1 MTMKYRALLFSLLL
15 TAACGDDASST
26 NNNTA
31 TDAGNNAT
39 SADAGNN
46 ATTANDAGGNATTVD
61 AGDDLPPEPWSVME
75 SGPYN
80 IGWVTYDITY
90 DAFEEPGRTVRMA
103 AWYPTRAQ
111 DGKIARYD
119 NTFNRLDAPVFDG
132 AEPAL
137 DGPLPVLVFSHG
149 NSGLAEQSYYMTEFF
164 ASHGWLVIAP
174 DHTGNT
180 WMDNQGAIN
189 LSSALVRPQDVT
201 AALDDIYDRPA
212 DDILAGLAGDDV
224 VLSGHSFGGF
234 TTLVN
239 SGADFAV
246 DEVLMECD
254 SGTIDQSLCEVF
266 TPTQIER
273 ARMGYFDDRIDVAI
287 PQTPAGALVFRENL
301 ANIPIPTLLM
311 TAERDQTLPNDEE
324 GDPIWD
330 LMGSTDTMRLDLVN
344 AGHFTY
350 SNMCDFFPI
359 DDGCGPNYID
369 PVIARQAINAYSMAF
384 ARWHLWGVAEDEAI
398 ATGAE
403 NPFPD
408 HAVISTK

>member
-1 MTMKYRALLFSLLL
+1 MKTYRYLTILFVLFA
-15 TAACGDDASST
+15 AACGDDVDSNGAEGVFDSGLPD
-26 NNNTA
+26 A
-31 TDAGNNAT
+31 T
-39 SADAGNN
+39 ADAGSDDSG
-46 ATTANDAGGNATTVD
+46 TTADGGETEDAGER
-61 AGDDLPPEPWSVME
+61 LPPRPWSVLE

-80 IGWVTYDITY
+80 VGWTSYEITY
-90 DAFEEPGRTVRMA
+90 DAYESPDRTVRMA
-103 AWYPTRAQ
+103 AWYPTLAE
-111 DGKIARYD
+111 DGDLARYD
-119 NTFNRLDAPVFDG
+119 NFFNRLDAPVFAQ

-180 WMDNQGAIN
+180 WTDNQGSIN
-189 LSSALVRPQDVT
+189 LSSALVRPQDVS
-201 AALDDIYDRPA
+201 AALDDIYARPA
-212 DDILAGLAGDDV
+212 DDLLHGLAGDDV

-234 TTLVN
+234 TTLAN
-239 SGADFAV
+239 AGADFAI
-246 DEVLMECD
+246 DDILNECD
-254 SGTIDQSLCEVF
+254 AGTLDQSLCEVF
-266 TPTQIER
+266 TPSQIER
-273 ARMGYFDDRIDVAI
+273 ARMGFFDERIDVAI

-311 TAERDQTLPNDEE
+311 TAERDLTLPNEEE

-330 LMGSTDTMRLDLVN
+330 FMDDESVRVDLVN

-359 DDGCGPNYID
+359 DDGCGPNF
-369 PVIARQAINAYSMAF
+369 IAPEDARPAINAFALAF
-384 ARWHLWGVAEDEAI
+384 SRWHLWGEEADRAI

-408 HAVISTK
+408 HAVVSTKSN